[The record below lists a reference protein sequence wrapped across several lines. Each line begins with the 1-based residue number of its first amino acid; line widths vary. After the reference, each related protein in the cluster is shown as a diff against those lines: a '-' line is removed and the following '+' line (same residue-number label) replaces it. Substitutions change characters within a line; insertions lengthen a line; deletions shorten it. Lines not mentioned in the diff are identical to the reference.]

1 MSQPTAFVTG
11 ITGQDG
17 GYLTERLLAEGVA
30 VHGLVHGRDEHASVL
45 LERCPQAVLHEG
57 DLSDAAR
64 INALIAELR
73 PDEVYNLGGI
83 SSVAFSWQQPVL
95 TGQVSG
101 LGAVTVLDACWRLQ
115 QDTGRPVRVLQA
127 SSAEI
132 FGNPEQAPQNELT
145 PLRPGTPYG
154 AAKAYAHQMTSIFRS
169 RGLAASAVILYN
181 HESPRRPE
189 TFVTRKITAAAARIA
204 AGRQD
209 SLSLGNLDARR
220 DWGWAPDYVEAMMLA
235 VRHSQPDDY
244 VIATGTS
251 HTVAD
256 FVAAAF
262 EAAGVPDWQ
271 SRVEVDESFVRP
283 VDAAEQR
290 GDASKA
296 RAVLGWAPTRDF
308 AAIVAAMV
316 EADQAQLLKQPPAHG
331 Q

>member
-1 MSQPTAFVTG
+1 
-11 ITGQDG
+11 
-17 GYLTERLLAEGVA
+17 LR
-30 VHGLVHGRDEHASVL
+30 
-45 LERCPQAVLHEG
+45 
-57 DLSDAAR
+57 
-64 INALIAELR
+64 ALIADVA

-101 LGAVTVLDACWRLQ
+101 LGAVAVLDACWQLQ
-115 QDTGRPVRVLQA
+115 ERSGHPVRVLQA

-132 FGNPEQAPQNELT
+132 FGSPERAPQDEST

-154 AAKAYAHQMTSIFRS
+154 AAKAYAHQMVSVLRG

-209 SLSLGNLDARR
+209 RLALGSLDVRR
-220 DWGWAPDYVEAMMLA
+220 DWGWAPDYVEAMVRA
-235 VRHSQPDDY
+235 VRHPRADDY
-244 VIATGTS
+244 VIATGES
-251 HTVAD
+251 HTVAE

-262 EAAGVPDWQ
+262 AAAGVPDWR
-271 SRVEVDESFVRP
+271 SRVEVDPSFVRP

-296 RAVLGWAPTRDF
+296 RQLLGWAPSRDF
-308 AAIVAAMV
+308 AAVVAAMV
-316 EADQAQLLKQPPAHG
+316 EADLALL
-331 Q
+331 